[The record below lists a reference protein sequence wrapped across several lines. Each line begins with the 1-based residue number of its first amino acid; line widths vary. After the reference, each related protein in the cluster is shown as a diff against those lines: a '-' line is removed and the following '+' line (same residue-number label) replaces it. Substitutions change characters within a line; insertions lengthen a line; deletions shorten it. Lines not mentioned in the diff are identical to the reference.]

1 MFAMFLGQ
9 LCRVAVVSLRCLL
22 CVAIAHKLCCGF
34 CRDPAVPVVATAM
47 GLQSLSKLRGRSRS
61 FAACT
66 RAIGPA
72 TGQGPFT
79 EEELAVD
86 NILAARAPPNFGRP

>member
-22 CVAIAHKLCCGF
+22 CVALCCGF

-47 GLQSLSKLRGRSRS
+47 GLQSLSKLRGRSRR
-61 FAACT
+61 FAAHA

-72 TGQGPFT
+72 TRQGPFT
-79 EEELAVD
+79 AEELAID
-86 NILAARAPPNFGRP
+86 DILAARAPPNFGRP